1 MRRIAILDDRAP
13 QRETLRT
20 LIDTV
25 LPKGWECIA
34 CPLLKSVNEYPNW
47 LIDKDVQVLLADQ
60 VLNEQAA
67 EVGSQAVDYKAHEVI
82 EEIRRTLPNFPV
94 YIITSF
100 PDDAD
105 LLRHSG
111 DADDVLTRR
120 ELSRKPKVF
129 VARMVRAGTKFAE
142 DHQKDLDTLGE
153 LSKKVAAGTDTAT
166 DRKKLRALQTFIGL
180 GVERP
185 SDKTRAELLRS
196 LETKLDELDA
206 VRGKIEK
213 FLEKKPRK

>member
-1 MRRIAILDDRAP
+1 MRKIAILDDRAP

-67 EVGSQAVDYKAHEVI
+67 EVGSQ
-82 EEIRRTLPNFPV
+82 
-94 YIITSF
+94 
-100 PDDAD
+100 
-105 LLRHSG
+105 
-111 DADDVLTRR
+111 
-120 ELSRKPKVF
+120 
-129 VARMVRAGTKFAE
+129 
-142 DHQKDLDTLGE
+142 LDTLGE

-213 FLEKKPRK
+213 FLGKKPKK